1 MSERTK
7 VRYDKLMKEREG
19 KEKEYYEG
27 LMRARIADEE
37 RMTVNVSGKGSLVL
51 TKE

>member
-1 MSERTK
+1 MVYRHSLTCSSPRSTLQICIPVKNTMSERTK

-27 LMRARIADEE
+27 
-37 RMTVNVSGKGSLVL
+37 
-51 TKE
+51 